1 MSHYTN
7 QTFEFRRDA
16 EIASINTQ
24 YIEQSDN
31 YYRSLTRHECLLQ
44 RLREAVNKDNNIDL
58 SEATLDQMRKYLYNS
73 KGEPIYYR
81 REFNIRTR
89 EYGPKIYWH

>member
-31 YYRSLTRHECLLQ
+31 Y
-44 RLREAVNKDNNIDL
+44 
-58 SEATLDQMRKYLYNS
+58 
-73 KGEPIYYR
+73 
-81 REFNIRTR
+81 
-89 EYGPKIYWH
+89 